1 MSALRVFL
9 LLALNA
15 VAVACAAPA
24 TSGSS
29 SPAHVHPN
37 TEALGTVYLPTS
49 CGPRAHAGI
58 QRGLSLLHHM
68 MYEDAA
74 GAFIG
79 AANAEPGCAIAY
91 WGQSMSLVHPLWSDP
106 PDTEKFRRGQQLLET
121 ALRQKAISQ
130 QERAYIGALEAYY
143 ARGKS
148 PKEIENLRQFAGAW
162 RQVHRQFPDD
172 PDAALFCALGEL
184 ATADPA
190 DKSFAQ
196 QKGAGKLIENVLA
209 RYPDHPGAHHYII
222 HAYDLPALAPRAL
235 AVAREYGK
243 IAPDVPH
250 ALHMPSHIF
259 TRLGFWEESIAWNQR
274 SAAAAINRPVA
285 GAVSIHYLH
294 ALDYLV
300 YAYLQRGEDAKAVE
314 LAAAL
319 ERLRPPVQIE
329 LASAYAFAA
338 IPARLLLERQDWRGA
353 ANLRPR
359 SPAWYPWDGVPAV
372 EAITHFARALGAA
385 RTGDPDLARQS
396 LVQLAELRE
405 RAAVSSEY
413 WGTQVE
419 IQRLSALA
427 WLQYWEGM
435 RTQALETL
443 RKATALEASTE
454 KHPVTPGE
462 VLPAREL
469 LADMLFARGDFAA
482 AEVEYRKVLERS
494 PNRAL
499 SLFGAA
505 RSAGR
510 AAHDELAV
518 ELYLQ
523 AAALTAAADGSAFL
537 AERRRAKMFLGK
549 HRGATGP

>member
-1 MSALRVFL
+1 MSPLRSF
-9 LLALNA
+9 LLALQA
-15 VAVACAAPA
+15 LACTVPA
-24 TSGSS
+24 LPGS
-29 SPAHVHPN
+29 PNPPHVHRN
-37 TEALGTVYLPTS
+37 TEALGAVYLPTS
-49 CGPRAHAGI
+49 CGPRAHSGV

-74 GAFIG
+74 DAFVE
-79 AANAEPGCAIAY
+79 AADAEPGCAIAY

-106 PDTEKFRRGQQLLET
+106 PDAGKFRRGRQLLET
-121 ALRQKAISQ
+121 ALRQEGIQ
-130 QERAYIGALEAYY
+130 PQERAYIGALEAYY
-143 ARGKS
+143 TKGRSA
-148 PKEIENLRQFAGAW
+148 KEIENLRQFAAAW
-162 RQVHRQFPDD
+162 RQVHQQFPDD

-196 QKGAGKLIENVLA
+196 QKRAGQLIENVLA
-209 RYPDHPGAHHYII
+209 RYPEHPGAHHYII

-243 IAPDVPH
+243 IAPEVPH

-314 LAAAL
+314 VAATM
-319 ERLRPPVQIE
+319 ERVRPPVQVE

-353 ANLRPR
+353 ANLRSR
-359 SPAWYPWDGVPAV
+359 SPDWYPWDGVPAV
-372 EAITHFARALGAA
+372 EAISHFARALGAA
-385 RTGDPDLARQS
+385 RIGDPEVARQS
-396 LVQLAELRE
+396 LAKLAKLRE

-413 WGTQVE
+413 WEAQVE

-435 RTQALETL
+435 RTQALETM
-443 RKATALEASTE
+443 RQATSLEASTE

-469 LADMLFARGDFAA
+469 LADMLFARGEFAA

-505 RSAGR
+505 RSASR
-510 AAHDELAV
+510 AAHDEVAV
-518 ELYLQ
+518 EFYLQ
-523 AAALTAAADGSAFL
+523 AAALTAAADGGAFL
-537 AERRRAKMFLGK
+537 AERRRAKLFLGK
-549 HRGATGP
+549 HRRATGP